1 MKNYD
6 DRGSCFAL
14 SESYKASQNNAL
26 VRKPNSFI
34 FVVKLTNQTIPTFS
48 GIFVLILN
56 KRLLITSIIRS
67 SQRG

>member
-1 MKNYD
+1 MMIEEV
-6 DRGSCFAL
+6 AL
-14 SESYKASQNNAL
+14 PYLNLKASQNNAL
-26 VRKPNSFI
+26 VRKPNSFML
-34 FVVKLTNQTIPTFS
+34 VVELNMQTIPTFS